1 MSPEPDRPEDADPTP
16 PPQGGPPAVPPV
28 PPVAPPGDPAGQPP
42 AGPPHPTPPQAGP
55 PYPTPPQAGPP
66 YPTPP
71 YPGISPEPP
80 GYAQAAGPRP
90 RSFGAGV
97 GIGTGIGCGAYV
109 LGGLLAIA
117 LISTGL
123 VGFLIPFVIIAV
135 VGIALMFSA
144 RTRPIGTG
152 ILIVTAAAWI
162 LVLGPCVALLAPGG
176 FT

>member
-1 MSPEPDRPEDADPTP
+1 MSPEPDRPDDAEPTP
-16 PPQGGPPAVPPV
+16 PTDPHASPHAGPPQGPPAGEPT
-28 PPVAPPGDPAGQPP
+28 
-42 AGPPHPTPPQAGP
+42 AGPPSPTPPQGP

-71 YPGISPEPP
+71 NPGAPGISPEPA
-80 GYAQAAGPRP
+80 GYAQPAGPR
-90 RSFGAGV
+90 RLSFGAGV

-117 LISTGL
+117 LISVGL
-123 VGFLIPFVIIAV
+123 IGFLAPFVIIAV
-135 VGIALMFSA
+135 VGVALMFSA

>member
-16 PPQGGPPAVPPV
+16 PPQDGSPPLPPV
-28 PPVAPPGDPAGQPP
+28 PPPVGGP
-42 AGPPHPTPPQAGP
+42 AGPPYPTPPQAGP

-71 YPGISPEPP
+71 YPGAHGISPEPP
-80 GYAQAAGPRP
+80 GYAQPAGPRP

-109 LGGLLAIA
+109 LAGLLAIA
-117 LISTGL
+117 LISVGL
-123 VGFLIPFVIIAV
+123 IGFLIPFVIIAV
-135 VGIALMFSA
+135 VGIALMFSP

-162 LVLGPCVALLAPGG
+162 LVLGPCVALIAPGG

>member
-1 MSPEPDRPEDADPTP
+1 MSPEPDRPDDADPTP
-16 PPQGGPPAVPPV
+16 PT
-28 PPVAPPGDPAGQPP
+28 DPP
-42 AGPPHPTPPQAGP
+42 AGPPAGAPQGPPAGEPTAGPPSPTPPQ
-55 PYPTPPQAGPP
+55 GPP

-71 YPGISPEPP
+71 YPGAPGISPEPP

-123 VGFLIPFVIIAV
+123 VGFLIPFVIIAI
-135 VGIALMFSA
+135 VGAALMFSA

-162 LVLGPCVALLAPGG
+162 LVLGPCIALIAPGG

>member
-1 MSPEPDRPEDADPTP
+1 MSPEPDRPDDADPTP
-16 PPQGGPPAVPPV
+16 PT
-28 PPVAPPGDPAGQPP
+28 DPP
-42 AGPPHPTPPQAGP
+42 AGPPAGAPQGPPAGKPTAGPPSSTPPLAGP
-55 PYPTPPQAGPP
+55 PYPTPPHPGA
-66 YPTPP
+66 
-71 YPGISPEPP
+71 PGISPEPP
-80 GYAQAAGPRP
+80 GYGQPPGPR
-90 RSFGAGV
+90 RLSFGAGV

-123 VGFLIPFVIIAV
+123 VGFLAPFVIIAI
-135 VGIALMFSA
+135 VGAALMFSA

>member
-1 MSPEPDRPEDADPTP
+1 MSPEPDRPDDAEPTP
-16 PPQGGPPAVPPV
+16 PT
-28 PPVAPPGDPAGQPP
+28 DPP
-42 AGPPHPTPPQAGP
+42 AGPHAGPPSPTPPQ
-55 PYPTPPQAGPP
+55 GPP

-71 YPGISPEPP
+71 YPGAPGISPEPA
-80 GYAQAAGPRP
+80 GYAQPAEPR
-90 RSFGAGV
+90 RLSFGAGV

-109 LGGLLAIA
+109 LAGLLAIA
-117 LISTGL
+117 LISVGL
-123 VGFLIPFVIIAV
+123 IGFLAPFVIIAV
-135 VGIALMFSA
+135 VGVALMFSA

>member
-16 PPQGGPPAVPPV
+16 PT
-28 PPVAPPGDPAGQPP
+28 DPAG
-42 AGPPHPTPPQAGP
+42 GPPHPTPPQAGSPYPIPPQAGP
-55 PYPTPPQAGPP
+55 PYPTPPH
-66 YPTPP
+66 
-71 YPGISPEPP
+71 PGISPEPP

-144 RTRPIGTG
+144 RTRPFGTG